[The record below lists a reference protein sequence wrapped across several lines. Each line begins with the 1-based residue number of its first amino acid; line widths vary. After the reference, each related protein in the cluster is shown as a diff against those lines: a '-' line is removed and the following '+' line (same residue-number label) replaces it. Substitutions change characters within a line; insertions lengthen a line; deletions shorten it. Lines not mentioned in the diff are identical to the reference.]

1 MAGPQRLLS
10 VLALVSCV
18 VLLTALPDKGG
29 GGADS
34 RRVEDLKTKRFSR
47 SVATGSASI
56 SVTDCCSPS
65 LPPPAPRPLP
75 PRPRIIMLGE
85 TGTGKSSLGNR
96 LFGVEQGGKGNR
108 LEGMCASPKFDPNH
122 PTFKVGHSQSSETNE
137 TDWIAGK
144 YLGDFS
150 GNSSCLTVID
160 TPGVGDKLGRDCE
173 HGEKIGEEAK
183 RLGPIDAFVLIVKG
197 TNSRFTAAL
206 QEQLTFYQDLFGPKF
221 WNRTIIEI
229 SYWGHNPYL
238 KLDRKRR
245 RNMDEARMTLELNKQ
260 LKGKFGF
267 DT

>member
-75 PRPRIIMLGE
+75 PRPRIILLGE
-85 TGTGKSSLGNR
+85 TGVGKSSLGNR
-96 LFGVEQGGKGNR
+96 LFGVEKGGRGNR

-122 PTFKVGHSQSSETNE
+122 PTFGVGDRMISHTVETA
-137 TDWIAGK
+137 WIAGK

-150 GNSSCLTVID
+150 GN
-160 TPGVGDKLGRDCE
+160 
-173 HGEKIGEEAK
+173 
-183 RLGPIDAFVLIVKG
+183 
-197 TNSRFTAAL
+197 
-206 QEQLTFYQDLFGPKF
+206 
-221 WNRTIIEI
+221 
-229 SYWGHNPYL
+229 
-238 KLDRKRR
+238 
-245 RNMDEARMTLELNKQ
+245 
-260 LKGKFGF
+260 
-267 DT
+267 